1 MQTHRPLVLRR
12 RMSAAAACV
21 LASCGLL
28 VTDGVDAGRAAAP
41 AFDPL
46 LSEPGRVCG
55 PAVAGPPALLKALVR
70 VKSETAPFQPVP
82 MQAASGKVP
91 LYKNLGSLAFKVST
105 RSPKAQAYFDQG
117 LRLSF
122 GFNHAEAQRA
132 FQAAQKLDPGCAM
145 CFWGEALVLGPNINV
160 PMMPEANAPAVAALA
175 QAMALKGSATER
187 EQALIAA
194 LEKRYSADPKADRA
208 ALDGAY
214 ADAMKAV
221 ASRFPAND
229 TIQALYAEA
238 AMDTQPWDYWEAG
251 GARPKGRGA
260 EIVGA
265 LETVLARNPAHPGAI
280 HLYIHAIEASTHPEK
295 ALPYANRLG
304 ALVPGAGHLVH
315 MPAHIYYR
323 VGMYRESLA
332 ANRRAIEAD
341 ESYFKTSPSDPLY
354 KTAYYPHNIHF
365 VMVSA
370 QMGGDAK
377 TAIAA
382 ASKLDASVPA
392 ELVRMFPILQPIKAS
407 PFTTHAQFSDAD
419 TILRLAP
426 PPEEAVLVSTMY
438 HYARAVAFAARKDTA
453 GAQQEIEAIAKIE
466 RDADFKPFEPW
477 HLPAREIVRTAGLV
491 ATGRLADATGD
502 LAAAAKAYE
511 DAIAIEDG
519 LSYMEPRYWY
529 YPVRQS
535 LGSVRLRQ
543 GKLDEAQ
550 QAFRDSL
557 IRVRNN
563 GWALAGLAEVERRRG
578 DAQAERAAREAY
590 RRAWFGPRGGPELAK
605 L

>member
-1 MQTHRPLVLRR
+1 MSHRSPRR
-12 RMSAAAACV
+12 RRRLSALAACV
-21 LASCGLL
+21 FASCGLL
-28 VTDGVDAGRAAAP
+28 AADEVGAGSDQATT
-41 AFDPL
+41 FDPL
-46 LSEPGRVCG
+46 LSEPGRACG
-55 PAVAGPPALLKALVR
+55 PVVAGQPALLKALVR
-70 VKSETAPFQPVP
+70 VKTETAPFQPQP
-82 MQAASGKVP
+82 MKAADGEVR
-91 LYKNLGSLAFKVST
+91 LYANLGTLAFRIST
-105 RSPKAQAYFDQG
+105 RTQKAQAYFNQG

-132 FQAAQKLDPGCAM
+132 FQTAQKLDPACAM

-160 PMMPEANAPAVAALA
+160 PMMPEANAPAFAALTRA
-175 QAMALKGSATER
+175 VALKAGATER

-194 LEKRYSADPKADRA
+194 LEKRYAAQPQADRSG
-208 ALDGAY
+208 LDGAY

-221 ASRFPAND
+221 AERFPADD

-260 EIVGA
+260 EIVGT
-265 LETVLARNPAHPGAI
+265 LETVLKRNPTHPGAI
-280 HLYIHAIEASTHPEK
+280 HLYIHAVEASTQPEK
-295 ALPYANRLG
+295 ALPYANRL
-304 ALVPGAGHLVH
+304 AAQMPGAGHIVH

-332 ANRRAIEAD
+332 ANRKAIQAD
-341 ESYFKTSPSDPLY
+341 ENYFKTSPSDPLY

-370 QMGGDAK
+370 QMGGDGR

-382 ASKLDASVPA
+382 AAKLDAAIPA
-392 ELVRMFPILQPIKAS
+392 ELVKAFPILQPIKAS

-419 TILRLAP
+419 TVLQLAP
-426 PPEEAVLVSTMY
+426 PPDDVVIVRTMY
-438 HYARAVAFAARKDTA
+438 HYARALAFASRKNKA
-453 GAQQEIEAIAKIE
+453 GAQQEIDAIAKLE
-466 RDADFKPFEPW
+466 RSADFKPFEAW
-477 HLPAREIVRTAGLV
+477 QLPAKAIVRTAGLV
-491 ATGRLADATGD
+491 ATGRLADASGD
-502 LAAAAKAYE
+502 LDAAAKAYE
-511 DAIAIEDG
+511 EAIAVEDS
-519 LSYMEPRYWY
+519 LSYTEPPYWY

-563 GWALAGLAEVERRRG
+563 GWALAGLTEVERKRG
-578 DAQAERAAREAY
+578 DANAERAARQAY
-590 RRAWFGPRGGPELAK
+590 QRAWFGPRGGPDLAK

>member
-21 LASCGLL
+21 LASSGLL

-70 VKSETAPFQPVP
+70 VKSETAPFQPAP
-82 MQAASGKVP
+82 MQAASGEVP

-175 QAMALKGSATER
+175 QAMELKGRATER

-214 ADAMKAV
+214 ADAMKAL
-221 ASRFPAND
+221 ASRFPADD

-260 EIVGA
+260 EIVGT

-332 ANRRAIEAD
+332 ANRRAIEVD

-392 ELVRMFPILQPIKAS
+392 ELVKMFPILQPIKAS

-419 TILRLAP
+419 TILQLAP
-426 PPEEAVLVSTMY
+426 PPDDAVLVSTMY

-466 RDADFKPFEPW
+466 RGADFKPFEAW
-477 HLPAREIVRTAGLV
+477 QLPAREIMRTAGLV

-502 LAAAAKAYE
+502 LAGAAKAYE

-519 LSYMEPRYWY
+519 LSYTEPPYWY

-578 DAQAERAAREAY
+578 DAQAERAARQAY
-590 RRAWFGPRGGPELAK
+590 RRAWFGPRSGPELAK